1 MQPSPERPDVTY
13 LALAD
18 ELEAALQR
26 LSPGSRL
33 PSENALAAEYSVSR
47 ITARSALRELEQ
59 RLLVRRTRGSGTFVA
74 LRLPYVL
81 RAGESPSWSRL
92 VADAGFEPSYEYL
105 EIETYRSP
113 AAVAHRLEIPRGRTV
128 TQVVRRGF
136 VDGEVAMTQTHWFP
150 VDLVPDLDSHL
161 RNDAA
166 LSTTLLNTYGAS
178 SERRWC
184 RADLS
189 PAPADVASLLE
200 LVGRPPTWRIESVNE
215 TEDADRILEYSVGWM
230 RADCFQV
237 TLELGQTAEPT
248 TPNLT
253 VVEGPT

>member
-18 ELEAALQR
+18 ELEAALR
-26 LSPGSRL
+26 RMSPAARM
-33 PSENALAAEYSVSR
+33 PSENALAADYAVSR

-92 VADAGFEPSYEYL
+92 VSDAGFEPSYEYL
-105 EIETYRSP
+105 EIETYRAP
-113 AAVAHRLEIPRGRTV
+113 AAVAHRLEVPRGRTV
-128 TQVVRRGF
+128 TQVLRRGF
-136 VDGEVAMTQTHWFP
+136 VDGNVAMTQTHWFP
-150 VDLVPDLDSHL
+150 VDLVPDLDAHL
-161 RNDAA
+161 RGEAP
-166 LSTTLLNTYGAS
+166 LSTTLSNTYGMSA
-178 SERRWC
+178 ERRWC

-200 LVGRPPTWRIESVNE
+200 LVGRPPTWHIESINE
-215 TEDADRILEYSVGWM
+215 SHEGGRVLEYSVGWM

-237 TLELGQTAEPT
+237 TLELGAAPEAVA
-248 TPNLT
+248 PNLS
-253 VVEGPT
+253 VVEGP